1 MKTNTQK
8 SLDLKRT
15 RNSRALNQCQS
26 VDSPYSSITGFMRI
40 ALLTALALGL
50 ISKPYFAHAET
61 NAVTSY
67 LQEVAKSNAQELGGV
82 ISDEH
87 WTRIE
92 FSTTYIEPIV
102 VFEEPIDNANNTYV
116 IGIRNVDATGFEV
129 NLKNCDKSSDVSA
142 QENVNFSVI
151 EKNRLPST
159 ESSNA
164 NVRQQF
170 SWGECCPA
178 VDITTGEVS

>member
-1 MKTNTQK
+1 
-8 SLDLKRT
+8 
-15 RNSRALNQCQS
+15 
-26 VDSPYSSITGFMRI
+26 MRI

-50 ISKPYFAHAET
+50 ISKPYVAHAET

-82 ISDEH
+82 IADEH

-102 VFEEPIDNANNTYV
+102 VFEELFDNANNTYV

-129 NLKNCDKSSDVSA
+129 NLKNCDKSSEVSA
-142 QENVNFSVI
+142 QEHVNFYVI
-151 EKNRLPST
+151 DKSRLPET

-164 NVRQQF
+164 KVRQQF
-170 SWGECCPA
+170 SWGECCPT
-178 VDITTGEVS
+178 VDMSTGVVS